1 MPVFVVRKNG
11 MLHSFIGTL
20 DATGIRTFRSEDDS
34 LMNGDRRRPVT
45 QGIRFW
51 AVLDSSELPEIHEAL
66 IHGQRRRAFEI
77 LVRQARAFGRM
88 AG

>member
-1 MPVFVVRKNG
+1 

-45 QGIRFW
+45 HGIRFW
-51 AVLDSSELPEIHEAL
+51 AVLDSSALPAVHAAL
-66 IHGQRRRAFEI
+66 MRGQRGTALEI
-77 LVRQARAFGRM
+77 LMRQAREFGRM